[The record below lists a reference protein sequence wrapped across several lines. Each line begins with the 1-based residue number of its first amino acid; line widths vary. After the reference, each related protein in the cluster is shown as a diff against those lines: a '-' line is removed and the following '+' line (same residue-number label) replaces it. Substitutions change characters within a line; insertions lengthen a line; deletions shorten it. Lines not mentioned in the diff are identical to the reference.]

1 MVIENLKKQLSETKL
16 VNKEV
21 KETQEAREGQHAKL
35 IAQMNKVKKLQN
47 FQLKIREPYLLSTF
61 LTDTSY
67 D

>member
-35 IAQMNKVKKLQN
+35 IAQMNKVK
-47 FQLKIREPYLLSTF
+47 
-61 LTDTSY
+61 SY
-67 D
+67 KAFS